1 MVSRFLT
8 GSLRAGR
15 RGEAGYTMAE
25 LLIVLMIVGLIAALA
40 VPNIGGAVKRA
51 EETALR
57 ENLAVMRQA
66 LDDYVAD
73 RGAGPDM
80 LSDLVE
86 QKYVRFI
93 PDDPVAGPDA
103 PWRLVTDDAGDIVD
117 IHSSSDERGSNDKPY
132 SEW

>member
-1 MVSRFLT
+1 MVSSCRT
-8 GSLRAGR
+8 GNAAR

-57 ENLAVMRQA
+57 ENLAVMRRA
-66 LDDYVAD
+66 LDDYIAD
-73 RGAGPDM
+73 RGAGPDA
-80 LSDLVE
+80 LTDLVE

-93 PDDPVAGPDA
+93 PDDPVADPGA
-103 PWRLVTDDAGDIVD
+103 PWRLVTDEAGDIVN
-117 IHSSSDERGSNDKPY
+117 IHSSSDARGSNDTPY